1 MPKEAGKKSFLDFFK
16 MKDLDDEFEDDL
28 FDDEEDDDEDDD
40 YIAPS
45 KPKTKPSF
53 GKGSSQKT
61 GSTTYANTSYNQNQ
75 SSYKGTTQGQTYN
88 NNYQNYSN
96 YTASKAQPKSVQ
108 NNKLVEFNNRQRSEG
123 GSVRSE
129 VYVIKPLDI
138 NDSQVVVDSLLSG
151 RTIVLNMEGLE
162 LAAAQRIIDFV
173 CGACYA
179 LNGSLKAISG
189 NIFIAVPQSIELSGD
204 LRDELLSD
212 ASSISLQFDRY

>member
-1 MPKEAGKKSFLDFFK
+1 MPKETGKKSFLDFFK

-28 FDDEEDDDEDDD
+28 FDDDDEDDDDD

-45 KPKTKPSF
+45 KPKAKPSF
-53 GKGSSQKT
+53 GKNSSQKA
-61 GSTTYANTSYNQNQ
+61 GSTTYSNTSYSQNQN
-75 SSYKGTTQGQTYN
+75 SYKATTQGQTYN
-88 NNYQNYSN
+88 NSYSS
-96 YTASKAQPKSVQ
+96 YSTPKAQPKSAPS
-108 NNKLVEFNNRQRSEG
+108 NKLVEFNNRQRSEG

-129 VYVIKPLDI
+129 VYVIKPQDI
-138 NDSQVVVDSLLSG
+138 NDSQIVVDSLLSG